1 MRTEIDA
8 ELERRIPR
16 LGEVIDSDDP
26 ADPHLDLPEVVQ
38 RGRHVRII
46 DGVADVFHRPTAW
59 EIAADKK
66 VFRMTWDD
74 GQLTEYEWDG
84 LRRACPCAYCSGEGT
99 FAGNVNAETKF
110 SEQQTTLKE
119 VYAVGRY
126 GLTPEW
132 ADGHDTGI
140 YTFKM
145 LRRAAGL
152 G

>member
-1 MRTEIDA
+1 M
-8 ELERRIPR
+8 
-16 LGEVIDSDDP
+16 
-26 ADPHLDLPEVVQ
+26 
-38 RGRHVRII
+38 
-46 DGVADVFHRPTAW
+46 ADVFHRPTNW
-59 EIAADKK
+59 EIVPDKK
-66 VFRMTWDD
+66 LFRMQWDD
-74 GQLTEYEWDG
+74 GQLTEYDWDR

-99 FAGNVNAETKF
+99 FAGNVNAQTKF
-110 SEQQTTLKE
+110 SEAQTTLKE